1 MRFLLTRPA
10 PDCARSAARLRA
22 LGHEAVE
29 APMLK
34 MVATDPGALDLAGV
48 SAVTVTSGRVAG
60 LLANRSDL
68 SALLELPV
76 YTVGNRS
83 AEAMRAAGFDRVL
96 SANGDFADLV
106 NLILDEA
113 PSGRVLYLAAADR
126 AGDLEGHLHRGSVAC
141 DLVEVYRMDPVRDL
155 EPAVLEVLKSGD
167 LDALLLYSRR
177 TAEALLSVL
186 ADHELMGLLSSLR
199 VIAISQQVASALPD
213 TACVEVAA
221 HPTEEALFAQALT
234 GC

>member
-10 PDCARSAARLRA
+10 PDCARSAERLRA
-22 LGHEAVE
+22 LGHDVVE

-34 MVATDPGALDLAGV
+34 MVATDPGGLDLLDV
-48 SAVTVTSGRVAG
+48 SALVVTSGRIAG

-68 SALLELPV
+68 AALLALPV

-83 AEAMRAAGFDRVL
+83 AEAMRATGFDRVI
-96 SANGDFADLV
+96 SANGDVADLV
-106 NLILDEA
+106 NLVLSEA

-126 AGDLEGHLHRGSVAC
+126 AGDLEGHLHRASLAC

-177 TAEALLSVL
+177 TVEVLLSVL
-186 ADHELMGLLSSLR
+186 ADHDLMGLLSSLR